1 MIETGS
7 YGVVRLSLVP
17 MRGEPSDAAEM
28 TSQLLFG
35 EHYHVL
41 EVSEEGNWIKI
52 KNAFDSYEGW
62 IDKKQ
67 HHAISEAYFNQIDSS
82 EYKICTDLIEKI
94 LFNQQ
99 LSYVTCGAILPLL
112 NNPIFK
118 DEENVAFNGTSKS
131 LHQKIEVTALVALAK
146 KYLNTPYLW
155 GGRSPFGIDCS
166 GFTQV
171 VFRVSGYRLARDSSE
186 QILKGHEISLEESG
200 AGDLAFF
207 TNKNG
212 KMNHVGLILEGG
224 EIIHASGKV
233 RIDRLDHK
241 GIFNES
247 EGVYTHHLFKVKR
260 IIK

>member
-1 MIETGS
+1 MSEIGS

-17 MRGEPSDAAEM
+17 MRGKPSDAAEM

-35 EHYHVL
+35 EHYRVVEPSDDGMWL
-41 EVSEEGNWIKI
+41 KV
-52 KNAFDSYEGW
+52 KNAFDDYEGW

-67 HHAISEAYFNQIDSS
+67 HHTISEPYFDQIDSS
-82 EYKICTDLIEKI
+82 EYKICTDFVEKI

-99 LSYVTCGAILPLL
+99 LSFVTCGAILPLL

-118 DEENVAFNGTSKS
+118 DEENVAFNGSSKS
-131 LHQKIEVTALVALAK
+131 LHQKIEIPAMISLAK

-171 VFRVSGYRLARDSSE
+171 VFRIAGYSLPRDSSQ
-186 QILKGHEISLEESG
+186 QILKGEEVKFEETV

-207 TNKNG
+207 TNKSG
-212 KMNHVGLILEGG
+212 KMNHVGLVIENN
-224 EIIHASGKV
+224 EVIHASGKV
-233 RIDRLDHK
+233 RIDQLDNK
-241 GIFNES
+241 GILNAEV
-247 EGVYTHHLFKVKR
+247 GKYTHHLFKIKR
-260 IIK
+260 VIK

>member
-1 MIETGS
+1 MSSDGN

-17 MRGEPSDAAEM
+17 MRSEPADDAEM
-28 TSQLLFG
+28 ISQLLFG

-41 EVSEEGNWIKI
+41 EPSEEGWIKI

-67 HHAISEAYFNQIDSS
+67 HHAISEAYFDQIDSS

-118 DEENVAFNGTSKS
+118 DEENVAFNGASKS
-131 LHQKIEVTALVALAK
+131 LHQKLEVPALITLAK
-146 KYLNTPYLW
+146 KYLNAPYLW

-171 VFRVSGYRLARDSSE
+171 VFRVAGYSLPRDSSQ
-186 QILKGHEISLEESG
+186 QILKGEEVSLAESEV
-200 AGDLAFF
+200 GDLAFF

-212 KMNHVGLILEGG
+212 KMNHVGLLLGDE
-224 EIIHASGKV
+224 EVIHASGKV
-233 RIDRLDHK
+233 RVDRIDDK
-241 GIFNES
+241 GIFNIKQNI
-247 EGVYTHHLFKVKR
+247 YTHHLFKIKR
-260 IIK
+260 VIKQ